1 MSEATGRLTGQVVH
15 GHVVSGVCEA
25 RAERGTQARVTTIGE
40 GIIAVIAEQHVG
52 EQARMAPDWQF

>member
-15 GHVVSGVCEA
+15 GHMVSEVREA
-25 RAERGTQARVTTIGE
+25 RAERGTEARVTTIGE

-52 EQARMAPDWQF
+52 EQVHMAPEWQF